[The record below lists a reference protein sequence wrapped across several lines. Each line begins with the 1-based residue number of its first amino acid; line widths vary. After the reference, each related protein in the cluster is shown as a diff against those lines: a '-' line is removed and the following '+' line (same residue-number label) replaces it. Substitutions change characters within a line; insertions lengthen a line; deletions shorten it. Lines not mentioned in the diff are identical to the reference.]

1 MTETTWIMKLVI
13 KFCVL
18 EGKISLIII
27 EETITIATLTKLFP
41 INIVAKSFF
50 GLSSS
55 FKILLLFLLSV
66 SLDKFS
72 FCEFD
77 KPKIAT
83 SDPERRADKKTK
95 INIAKAHIPRLGFEK
110 STIIKGFN
118 KNLKAGGISNSCY
131 LI

>member
-1 MTETTWIMKLVI
+1 
-13 KFCVL
+13 
-18 EGKISLIII
+18 
-27 EETITIATLTKLFP
+27 
-41 INIVAKSFF
+41 
-50 GLSSS
+50 
-55 FKILLLFLLSV
+55 LSV

-72 FCEFD
+72 FCELD

-95 INIAKAHIPRLGFEK
+95 INIAKAHIPRLEFEK

-118 KNLKAGGISNSCY
+118 KNLKANGISNSYY